1 MLFERVNNMGNIIL
15 KEMSLQDYNDYTES
29 AISNYTEELLLS
41 GRFKNYNEALD
52 FSKLEYYDVFKDG
65 FQTKDIFLYNINL
78 FKENI
83 GIVWFIKEKNWGFIG
98 DFLIYKEYRGNKH
111 GYNTLMLLEDKAK
124 ECGIKELRL
133 GVFKHNLNAIKL
145 YLKVGYTILKD
156 GNKNYIMA
164 KKLNS

>member
-1 MLFERVNNMGNIIL
+1 MLLERVKNMGNIIL
-15 KEMSLQDYNDYTES
+15 KEMSLQDYNNYTEA

-65 FQTKDIFLYNINL
+65 FETKDIFLYNINL
-78 FKENI
+78 LKESI
-83 GIVWFIKEKNWGFIG
+83 GIIWFIKEKNWGFIG

-111 GYNTLMLLEDKAK
+111 GYNTLMLLEGIAK

-133 GVFKHNLNAIKL
+133 GVFRHNLKAIKL

-156 GNKNYIMA
+156 GEKNYIMS
-164 KKLNS
+164 KKLYL

>member
-1 MLFERVNNMGNIIL
+1 MENIML

-41 GRFKNYNEALD
+41 GRFKNY
-52 FSKLEYYDVFKDG
+52 KDG
-65 FQTKDIFLYNINL
+65 FQTKDIFLYNINF

-164 KKLNS
+164 KKLNL